1 MTMLAQSM
9 QQFPWP
15 KLVFL
20 FVVIGFS
27 LLSWILK
34 QLQKQR
40 ELRRREIQ
48 RERMEHEALRTGRSA
63 SRTAR
68 MDHLSR
74 EDAVSSAAAEAAA
87 RRAARLEELRQRRQA
102 ALQSGQGT
110 VRVPPGP
117 STAGPISTGGPGQ
130 GIDIN
135 LGGVILRIPGS
146 AGPTVPGTRAP
157 QPGRA
162 GATGAPRRSLTP
174 EQAAEL
180 RRRQAQ
186 KRGFEAKRST
196 SAESARQPP
205 RGAQA
210 DQREAA
216 RRQALEQRRRAEARR
231 AQPQRASEEGETGEE
246 PVHQLVKS
254 EPEAAHAPT
263 KVALRRVVASLRGP
277 GLRQAIILREILGPP
292 ISMR

>member
-40 ELRRREIQ
+40 ELRRREMQ
-48 RERMEHEALRTGRSA
+48 REHMEHESLRTGRSA
-63 SRTAR
+63 PRPVR
-68 MDHLSR
+68 MDHLTR
-74 EDAVSSAAAEAAA
+74 EDAVSNAAAEAAA

-102 ALQSGQGT
+102 ALQAGQGT
-110 VRVPPGP
+110 VRIPPGP

-157 QPGRA
+157 QAGRA
-162 GATGAPRRSLTP
+162 GPTGAPRRSLTP

-186 KRGFEAKRST
+186 KRGFEAKRSA

-231 AQPQRASEEGETGEE
+231 AQEQRTSEEGESGEE
-246 PVHQLVKS
+246 PVHLLVKS

-263 KVALRRVVASLRGP
+263 KAALRRVVASLRGP